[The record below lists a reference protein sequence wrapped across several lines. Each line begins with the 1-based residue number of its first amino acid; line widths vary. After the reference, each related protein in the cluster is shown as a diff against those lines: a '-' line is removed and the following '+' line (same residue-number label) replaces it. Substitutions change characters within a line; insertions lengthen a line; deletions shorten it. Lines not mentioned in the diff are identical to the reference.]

1 MARIGKI
8 YAYSYEEYKDFKD
21 WADKQ
26 VYTFYDGFKVCIG
39 NKVWNIKKK
48 WFPSES
54 GIAIMSSSEWLDA
67 YLIQKCP
74 HTFVTKRLKSVYCEE
89 TYKYLQNLDLSG
101 KPTEDLKQNRKIVIK
116 CNKYSAWSVHSRPF
130 RVFRKSKGN
139 IQTKWHVTTY
149 DNLDYNEDT
158 KTWVHG
164 SLCYPTNTNCSE
176 AKSIKSLVRHLRKQ
190 YLPTGITF
198 HIHGR
203 YKGEYYDVHIR

>member
-1 MARIGKI
+1 M
-8 YAYSYEEYKDFKD
+8 
-21 WADKQ
+21 
-26 VYTFYDGFKVCIG
+26 
-39 NKVWNIKKK
+39 
-48 WFPSES
+48 
-54 GIAIMSSSEWLDA
+54 
-67 YLIQKCP
+67 
-74 HTFVTKRLKSVYCEE
+74 
-89 TYKYLQNLDLSG
+89 SG